1 MLTTKTHQELLRMA
15 REGMYDRDIAEALG
29 VSNNIVSYYRKQAGI
44 LRGRGCAFHTVYQL
58 YDRAGNY
65 LFEGNVQQCAEFL
78 GVHEDTIRQYIS
90 RFRAGKRT
98 PVEIHAE
105 PTNTPMRRK
114 NHGRCAKM

>member
-15 REGMYDRDIAEALG
+15 REGMYDKDIARKMGLS
-29 VSNNIVSYYRKQAGI
+29 VQIVSYHRVQAGI
-44 LRGRGCAFHTVYQL
+44 RRGRGCAFHTVYQL

-90 RFRAGKRT
+90 RFRSGKRT

-105 PTNTPMRRK
+105 ESAAPMRRT
-114 NHGRCAKM
+114 GFGSGS